1 MNKKSIGLD
10 IVGTLTILYGI
21 SLLIAFIA
29 LLLFYLRNGVDFEPI
44 VIIYLLLSFIPG
56 SVYSY
61 YGVGIMKLEQ
71 KAQKVIVRFSGFLF
85 LIILILLLFSFLEVG
100 DAWGYRGLQWVFPL
114 IVLSPSIVF
123 LIYFSRLSVK
133 KQFVE

>member
-100 DAWGYRGLQWVFPL
+100 DA
-114 IVLSPSIVF
+114 SI
-123 LIYFSRLSVK
+123 S
-133 KQFVE
+133 